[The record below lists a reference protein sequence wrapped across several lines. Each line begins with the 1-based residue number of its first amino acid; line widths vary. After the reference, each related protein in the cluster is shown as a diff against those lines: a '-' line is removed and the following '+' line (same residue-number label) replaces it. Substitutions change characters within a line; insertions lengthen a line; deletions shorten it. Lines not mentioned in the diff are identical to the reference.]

1 MNNAHR
7 GAHPLG
13 LRTRRRGAGT
23 VGLGA
28 AAAALLTTAMVA
40 STMTTATATDQTDQA
55 RRGTTSKVTPDR
67 TVKRPE
73 VRQVVKPRPNLKK
86 DREVRPGGGLPG
98 IVGGS
103 PAPSGAYPF
112 FTSIQT
118 TGGFAFCGGTL
129 VSSQW
134 VLTAAHCVDG
144 GTTAAS
150 LRLVIGGNPLSA
162 PGTDD
167 VRGVT
172 SIVINPTW
180 NPATFENDVALLRLD
195 SPSTKPWARLAGPGD
210 PTAAGNTVRAIGHG
224 DTSEGGS
231 PSDTLLQVD
240 LPIQSDA
247 TMTLGSVYGASFKPP
262 VMIGAG
268 PLAGGMDTCQG
279 DSGGPLF
286 VPGSI
291 QNALVGDTSWGTGC
305 ARPNKPGI
313 YGEVFQGTMRTFVN
327 ANVGRPTNDNFGGTA
342 ISGASGR
349 VSGSNTDATH
359 QPGEQSG
366 AGTPDT
372 TVWYTWTAPES
383 GPTTFDLREA
393 GFDTTLGVFT
403 GGLGSLSAVATN
415 DDYAGTLQ
423 SKVKFNAVAG
433 TTYRIVVDGFAASH
447 GAFGLAWAQNPPAN
461 DNFGDAQVIN
471 GVTGKVGGTNVRST
485 GEPGEPNHPSI
496 PDTSVWYRWTAPE
509 SGQVVF
515 NTREAAFDTVLAVYS
530 GASLNALTQLGANDD
545 SGGTAQSKVV
555 VPVTAG
561 TTYHIAVDGFGAST
575 GAFNLQWSVN
585 RPANDDLASAQVLTG
600 LWGLVPGSS
609 ARATGEPGEL
619 NFHGGA
625 AADNSVWFDWT
636 PTESAPTVLRLHNV
650 SGGFSPGFAVYTGA
664 SYPLTK
670 VAEGPTSLTF
680 NAVAGTKYHI
690 AVDGNGGSTGTFD
703 LEYVMG
709 RCNGKLATISGQT
722 GIINGTPGA
731 DIIVGSALADTIAG
745 SGGND
750 IICGIGG
757 NDVLRGG
764 AGNDNMMGG
773 LGDDD
778 LFGLK
783 GADRLGLVDSVSGN
797 DFGDG
802 GPGVDTAN
810 RDAGD
815 VLVNVP

>member
-1 MNNAHR
+1 MNHHLAQGR
-7 GAHPLG
+7 RSA
-13 LRTRRRGAGT
+13 RTR
-23 VGLGA
+23 GLA
-28 AAAALLTTAMVA
+28 AAAVALLSTALVA
-40 STMTTATATDQTDQA
+40 TSTGVATATDQTDDA
-55 RRGTTSKVTPDR
+55 RRGITKAAPDR
-67 TVKRPE
+67 VEKRQE
-73 VRQVVKPRPNLKK
+73 VRRLATPKPNLKK
-86 DREVRPGGGLPG
+86 AHEIRPGGGQQN
-98 IVGGS
+98 IVGGTT
-103 PAPSGAYPF
+103 AGTHPF
-112 FTSIQT
+112 FASVQTS
-118 TGGFAFCGGTL
+118 GGSHFCGGTL
-129 VSSQW
+129 VSTGW

-144 GTTAAS
+144 GVTAGS
-150 LRLVIGGNPLSA
+150 LRVVIGSNALSNPGAGDIRSISEIRINPA
-162 PGTDD
+162 WNPGT
-167 VRGVT
+167 
-172 SIVINPTW
+172 
-180 NPATFENDVALLRLD
+180 FQNDVALLRLATV
-195 SPSTKPWARLAGPGD
+195 STKPWARLAGPGD
-210 PTAAGNTVRAIGHG
+210 PTAPGTTVRAIGHG
-224 DTSEGGS
+224 ATSEGG
-231 PSDTLLQVD
+231 PGSDALLQVD

-247 TMTLGSVYGASFKPP
+247 TMSSAPVYGASFFPA

-286 VPGSI
+286 LPGAI

-313 YGEVFQGTMRTFVN
+313 YGEVYQGAMRTWVD
-327 ANVGRPTNDNFGGTA
+327 ANVARPGNDNFGGQVIA
-342 ISGASGR
+342 GASGR
-349 VSGSNTDATH
+349 VGGSNTDATH

-403 GGLGSLSAVATN
+403 GGLGSLSPVASN
-415 DDYAGTLQ
+415 DDYAGTVQ
-423 SKVKFNAVAG
+423 SKVRFNAVAG
-433 TTYRIVVDGFAASH
+433 VTYRIVVDGFAASH

-461 DNFGDAQVIN
+461 DNFADAQVIS

-485 GEPGEPNHPSI
+485 GEPGEPSHGSI

-530 GASLNALTQLGANDD
+530 GSSLSGLTQLGSNDQY
-545 SGGTAQSKVV
+545 GGTNQSRLV

-561 TTYHIAVDGFGAST
+561 TTYHVALDGFGAST
-575 GAFNLQWSVN
+575 GPFNLQWAVN

-600 LWGLVPGSS
+600 LWGLVPGNS

-619 NFHGGA
+619 NYHGGA

-636 PTESAPTVLRLHNV
+636 PTASAPTVLRLRNV
-650 SGGFSPGFAVYTGA
+650 SAGFAPGFAVYTGA
-664 SYPLTK
+664 AYPLTK

-680 NAVAGTKYHI
+680 NAVAGAKYHI
-690 AVDGNGGSTGTFD
+690 AVDGNGGSTGTFQ

-722 GIINGTPGA
+722 GTITGTPGA
-731 DIIVGSALADTIAG
+731 DIIVGSAVADTIAG

-750 IICGIGG
+750 IICGLGG

-764 AGNDNMMGG
+764 SGNDNMMGG

-783 GADRLGLVDSVSGN
+783 GADRLGLVDSVPGN

-802 GPGVDTAN
+802 GAGVDTAN